1 MSGSVS
7 RASVSFLPPLVKPV
21 LAAGLLFAALAS
33 ARGETIDGQTL
44 YDQSCSEC
52 HPSKSRLLRKVPG
65 GTAEE
70 KQVWLAGFLRDHHAP
85 DETAREQL
93 IIWLSTQ

>member
-7 RASVSFLPPLVKPV
+7 RASVSFLPPVVKSL

-52 HPSKSRLLRKVPG
+52 HPSKARLLRKIPEG
-65 GTAEE
+65 SAEE
-70 KQVWLAGFLRDHHAP
+70 KQVWLAEFLRDHHAP
-85 DETAREQL
+85 EETAREHL